1 MSELRELFLDELAD
15 LLYAEKLLVKTLPK
29 MAKAAESDELREAI
43 EMHLEETE
51 THVERLG
58 QVFELFDK
66 PIKTKKCDAMEGLVK
81 EGQSIMSEWK
91 GSPAADAGLISA
103 AQKVEHYE
111 IASYGTL
118 VTWAE
123 LLEMDEAVDLLN
135 ETLDEEKATDEK
147 LTQLA
152 EQGVNEEAE
161 EGEDEEEEKPAKS
174 SKSRK
179 ATKTP
184 AKRK

>member
-1 MSELRELFLDELAD
+1 
-15 LLYAEKLLVKTLPK
+15 
-29 MAKAAESDELREAI
+29 
-43 EMHLEETE
+43 
-51 THVERLG
+51 
-58 QVFELFDK
+58 
-66 PIKTKKCDAMEGLVK
+66 MEGLVK